1 MELLNSMSK
10 RGVLFGVL
18 IPACGVS
25 VHHTHETSP
34 EHPPASA
41 VLAAGERP
49 GPTRGYRPGLPG
61 AQSTALGAAR
71 GKIRQGVIWS

>member
-25 VHHTHETSP
+25 VHHTHETTP

-41 VLAAGERP
+41 VLASGDQ
-49 GPTRGYRPGLPG
+49 GPPAATAQVYLGRRAQPWGRRGGR
-61 AQSTALGAAR
+61 
-71 GKIRQGVIWS
+71 